1 MAKISLNASNFE
13 ICTVRLKLAK
23 LPGGVDCSIVK
34 DGLCTQLA
42 TPCVKQKYSK
52 VKFSDWPALAE
63 NFFKNKA
70 KDGKNNLENFSKY
83 KNYFEKFSKYRN
95 YLKNFNL
102 WKMSDSPA

>member
-70 KDGKNNLENFSKY
+70 KDGKNT
-83 KNYFEKFSKYRN
+83 
-95 YLKNFNL
+95 
-102 WKMSDSPA
+102 